1 MPARLRFRHVS
12 VGVISMTLVLCGVR
26 ASAQT
31 PRSRPAEVVAARTQ
45 QPLQIDGRLNDAAW
59 EQAQPA
65 SGFTQRDP
73 NEGKPA
79 TERTDVRVLY
89 DDTALYI
96 GARMYD
102 RNPGQ
107 IARRLSRRDDDPDSD
122 WITIYLDPMHD
133 RLTGALFRVSAANVQ
148 GDAVIYND
156 SWTDWTWDAVW
167 DSAVSI
173 DDDGWSAE
181 LRIPLSQLRFAVRDP
196 QTWGINIARFVR
208 RVNETSWLEMVP
220 KNESGLASRMVNLVG
235 LDGLAPERHM
245 ELLPYTAARGEFIA
259 PPGAG
264 DPFNDGA
271 RGFAAAG
278 LDMKYGLTSNLALNA
293 TINPD
298 FGQAEVDP
306 AVVNLSAFETFFPE
320 KRTFFLEGSQI
331 FNNFGQL
338 AANDF
343 WGFNTSDP
351 QIFYSRRI
359 GRAPHIGASGD
370 FVDEPTATTIL
381 GASKLTGKTQ
391 GGWSIGLLE
400 AVTGDEMAR
409 TQTARALARTEV
421 EPLTNYMVARLQR
434 DIGRRAGAG
443 FITTLVNRRID
454 SPDVGNALGHDA
466 LVVGGDGYVFLDHS
480 RNWVLTGKMAASDV
494 TGSTAAI
501 EALQEAAQRY
511 YQRPDAP
518 QVHFD
523 PTRTSLAGYSGR
535 INLNRNSG
543 LWKLNAA
550 LWGVSPGFESND
562 LGFEGQADR
571 AGAHVVSVWNNVTP
585 GRVFR
590 SRTVWVAKWYTWNFN
605 RELQGDG
612 YNGQL
617 WNQFLN
623 YWVAG
628 VNAGWSHRAMDDRLT
643 RGGPSAVAPAGGF
656 MNLFGNTDSR
666 RPVSFSG
673 NTSWNLSRLS
683 GHTWNGGVTINI
695 KPSPMFTIQTG
706 PQWTRATTNHQYV
719 ASLVDA
725 GDTATY
731 GSRYVFGALA
741 QTQLSLTTRVNA
753 ILTPK
758 VSVQV
763 FMQPLLAAGDYTR
776 LNELARPRTYDF
788 TPLAASALAYDS
800 AASTYS
806 LAPDD
811 PAAAPLTFSDPNFN
825 FKSLKI
831 NSVFRW
837 ELKPGS
843 TFYAVWTRQQ
853 VDTANP
859 GDFALGR
866 DAGALFHAQGNDVFL
881 VKMAY
886 WIGR

>member
-1 MPARLRFRHVS
+1 
-12 VGVISMTLVLCGVR
+12 MTLALCAVPTL
-26 ASAQT
+26 AQT
-31 PRSRPAEVVAARTQ
+31 PRPRPHDIVARRALE
-45 QPLQIDGRLNDAAW
+45 PPKIDGHLTDAAW

-65 SGFTQRDP
+65 SGFTERDP
-73 NEGKPA
+73 NEGQPA
-79 TERTDVRVLY
+79 TERTDIRVLY

-102 RNPGQ
+102 RTPAR

-156 SWTDWTWDAVW
+156 TWTDWTWDAVW
-167 DSAVSI
+167 ESAIST
-173 DDDGWSAE
+173 DGDGWSAE

-196 QTWGINIARFVR
+196 QIWGINIARFVR

-220 KNESGLASRMVNLVG
+220 KNENGLASRMVDLVG

-259 PPGAG
+259 PTGAG

-271 RGFAAAG
+271 RAFAAAG

-320 KRTFFLEGSQI
+320 KRTFFLAGSQI

-338 AANDF
+338 GANDF

-359 GRAPHIGASGD
+359 GRTPHIGASGD

-391 GGWSIGLLE
+391 SGWSIGLLE
-400 AVTGDEMAR
+400 AVTGDETAR
-409 TQTARALARTEV
+409 TETARTLARTEV
-421 EPLTNYMVARLQR
+421 EPLTNYVVARLQR
-434 DIGRRAGAG
+434 DMGRRAGAG

-454 SPDVGNALGHDA
+454 SPDVDNAVAHDA
-466 LVVGGDGYVFLDHS
+466 LVVGGDAYVFLDHS
-480 RNWVLTGKMAASDV
+480 RNWVLTGKMAASNV
-494 TGSTAAI
+494 AGSTAAI
-501 EALQEAAQRY
+501 ETLQEAAQRY

-523 PTRTSLAGYSGR
+523 PARTSLTGYSGR
-535 INLNRNSG
+535 LNLNRNSG
-543 LWKLNAA
+543 LWKVNAA

-590 SRTVWVAKWYTWNFN
+590 SRTVWLAKWYTWNFN
-605 RELQGDG
+605 REIQGDG
-612 YNGQL
+612 YNGQV

-623 YWVAG
+623 YWVLG
-628 VNAGWSHRAMDDRLT
+628 VNAAWSRRALDDRLT

-656 MNLFGNTDSR
+656 VNIFGNTDGR
-666 RPVSFSG
+666 RPISFSG
-673 NTSWNLSRLS
+673 NSAWNLSRLS
-683 GHTWNGGVTINI
+683 GSNWNGGVTINI

-719 ASLVDA
+719 TTLTDA
-725 GDTATY
+725 GDTAMY
-731 GSRYVFGALA
+731 GSRYIFGALA

-753 ILTPK
+753 ILTPH
-758 VSVQV
+758 VSIQV
-763 FMQPLLAAGDYTR
+763 FMQPLLAAGDYTH
-776 LNELARPRTYDF
+776 LNELSRPRTYDF
-788 TPLAASALAYDS
+788 TPIAASALAYD
-800 AASTYS
+800 AGTSTYS
-806 LAPDD
+806 LTPDD
-811 PAAAPLTFSDPNFN
+811 AAAPPLTFSDPNFN

-843 TFYAVWTRQQ
+843 TLYAVWTRQQ
-853 VDTANP
+853 VDTSSP
-859 GDFALGR
+859 GDFAFGR
-866 DAGALFHAQGNDVFL
+866 DAGALFRAPGDDVLL